1 MTTNTYTSPFTGD
14 IVLPTDVSYQELTLT
29 ANTQL
34 AWPSYVPPNSGYV
47 PLSRIIDVT
56 SDVNGHIINL
66 PPGNQGSVGS
76 DVLFRNVGSHS
87 FYVNSF
93 ANSQSSVIAAG
104 EARYFYLTNNATQE
118 GVWGNFTYGTGT
130 SSADAGLLAGNGLA
144 ALLGKLVTSNVVS
157 RISSTPTLSETSRAV
172 TYVWTGGAATVTLPA
187 SANISAGW
195 YILFRNSGTG
205 TITVTPQGTST
216 INDTTSQAFNPG
228 DSGFIIYDATSG
240 NFFTV
245 GLAPADHT
253 TFSSATY
260 DVDSIPGST
269 FNLSGYAPTIQ
280 TYVALSG
287 TRTTNLEVD
296 LPAVT
301 ELYVLV
307 NNTNQN
313 AYTLGFKVAGS
324 SQTPITVTA
333 GSTALVLSD
342 GNLLYLLSTAN
353 SSVFQAINGSASAP
367 SYSFISDINTGMYL
381 ASANQLAFTANGIQ
395 MMLLNNSNPSAPV
408 VSTSATFSA
417 TNYENVSGGTF

>member
-14 IVLPTDVSYQELTLT
+14 IVLPTDVSYQELALT
-29 ANTQL
+29 EDTQL

-47 PLSRIIDVT
+47 PLTRIVDV
-56 SDVNGHIINL
+56 DPDAAGWIINL
-66 PPGNQGSVGS
+66 PPGNQGAAGS
-76 DVLFRNVGSHS
+76 DVLFRNVGSNS
-87 FYVNSF
+87 FYVNNF
-93 ANSQSSVIAAG
+93 NNSQSSVIAAG
-104 EARYFYLTNNATQE
+104 EARYFYLTDNSTQA

-130 SSADAGLLAGNGLA
+130 SSADAAQLAGSGLA
-144 ALLGKLVTSNVVS
+144 SLLGKLVTSNVVS
-157 RISSTPTLSETSRAV
+157 QISAAPTLNETSRAV
-172 TYVWTGGAATVTLPA
+172 TYVWTSGSATINLPTAA
-187 SANISAGW
+187 SISSGW
-195 YILFRNSGTG
+195 YIMLRNSGTG
-205 TITVTPQGTST
+205 TLTVTPQGTST
-216 INDTTSQAFNPG
+216 INDNTSQGFNPG
-228 DSGFIIYDATSG
+228 DSGLIIFDSNSN

-245 GLAPADHT
+245 GLAPSDHT

-287 TRTTNLEVD
+287 TRTTDLEVD

-301 ELYVLV
+301 ELYVFV

-313 AYTLGFKVAGS
+313 AYTIDFKVNGS
-324 SQTPITVTA
+324 SQTPISVTS

-353 SSVFQAINGSASAP
+353 SSVFQAIDGSASAP

-381 ASANQLAFTANGIQ
+381 ASSNQLGLSANGVE
-395 MMLLNNSNPSAPV
+395 MLLLNNSNPLTPEI
-408 VSTSATFSA
+408 STPASFTAEGGI
-417 TNYENVSGGTF
+417 NGGTF

>member
-14 IVLPTDVSYQELTLT
+14 IVLPTDVSYQELALT
-29 ANTQL
+29 ADTQL

-47 PLSRIIDVT
+47 PLSRIV
-56 SDVNGHIINL
+56 DVNPDAAGWIINL
-66 PPGNQGSVGS
+66 PPGDQGSAGS
-76 DVLFRNVGSHS
+76 DVLFRNIGSYD
-87 FYVNSF
+87 FYVNNF
-93 ANSQSSVIAAG
+93 NNAQSSVIAAG
-104 EARYFYLTNNATQE
+104 EARYFYLTDNSTQA
-118 GVWGNFTYGTGT
+118 GVWANFTYGTGT
-130 SSADAGLLAGNGLA
+130 SSADAAQLAGNGLA
-144 ALLGKLVTSNVVS
+144 ALLGKLVTSNVISQVS
-157 RISSTPTLSETSRAV
+157 SAPTLAETSRAV
-172 TYVWTGGAATVTLPA
+172 TYVWTGGSSTINLPTA
-187 SANISAGW
+187 SSISAGW
-195 YILFRNSGTG
+195 YIMFRNNGTG
-205 TITVTPQGTST
+205 TVTIAPQGTST
-216 INDTTSQAFNPG
+216 INDNTSQAFNPS
-228 DSGFIIYDATSG
+228 DSGLIIFDANTN

-301 ELYVLV
+301 ELYVFV

-313 AYTLGFKVAGS
+313 TYTLGFKVNGS

-353 SSVFQAINGSASAP
+353 SSVFQAIDGSASAP

-381 ASANQLAFTANGIQ
+381 ASSNQLGFSANGVE
-395 MMLLNNSNPSAPV
+395 MLLLNNSNPLTPQINTVASFNAEGGI
-408 VSTSATFSA
+408 
-417 TNYENVSGGTF
+417 NGGTF